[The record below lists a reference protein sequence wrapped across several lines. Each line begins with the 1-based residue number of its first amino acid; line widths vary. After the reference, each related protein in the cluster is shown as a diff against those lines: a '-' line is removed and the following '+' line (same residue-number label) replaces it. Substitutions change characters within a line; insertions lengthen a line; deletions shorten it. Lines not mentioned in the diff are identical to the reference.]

1 MSPWRTIREA
11 LEIGAHRPLLVRRE
25 RLIRLNLGSRIF
37 FASYL
42 HLHAEGPRHI
52 VEGLIDIVSREH
64 PDAILLGG
72 DLVDWRTGLPA
83 LRELVNSMGAVAPVA
98 AIGGN
103 HDRWIGLAR
112 VREAVQ
118 DGGGH
123 WLEDEPLLLGPEVAV
138 YGSLESERL
147 PAQCHILCSHHP
159 RPVASHHCFD
169 LVLSGHIHGGQFVFF
184 EHNGRLYPGA
194 FLYRW
199 NGLRFHENGSTLL
212 VSRGVRDTFPLRW
225 NCPREVIVVEL

>member
-1 MSPWRTIREA
+1 MSAWRSFRES

-25 RLIRLNLGSRIF
+25 RLTPMKLGRRIL
-37 FASYL
+37 FASDL
-42 HLHAEGPRHI
+42 HLHRDGPGHI
-52 VEGLIDIVSREH
+52 VEGLLDIVLHEH
-64 PDAILLGG
+64 PDVILLGG

-83 LRELVNSMGAVAPVA
+83 LREIVSSMVAVAPVA

-103 HDRWIGLAR
+103 HDRWVGLTR
-112 VREAVQ
+112 VREAVRE
-118 DGGGH
+118 GGGH
-123 WLEDEPLLLGPEVAV
+123 WLEDEPLLWAPGAAV
-138 YGSLESERL
+138 YGSPESQRL
-147 PAQCHILCSHHP
+147 RAECHILCSHHP
-159 RPVASHHCFD
+159 RPVASHHRFD

-199 NGLRFHENGSTLL
+199 NGLRFHENGTTLL

-225 NCPREVIVVEL
+225 NCPREVIVVDL